1 MLDNL
6 DLNLSLDKEEYQSQ
20 IEVLMQQLRSLQ
32 KDCWDKKLIRRSSGL
47 VRLQP
52 LGRSVALCPMP
63 YVPCPNQM

>member
-47 VRLQP
+47 VCLQP

-63 YVPCPNQM
+63 QSDVIHNI